1 MPTGLKL
8 LNIIYLVSK
17 HLFGPFEFLFSFF
30 PRSFS
35 CWILPR
41 PISYWMLLPPTSC
54 WILLLPPP
62 SPNIIFLPL
71 PPPTVKFLLPPP
83 LTVIFLLPPPPTMI
97 FLDAELP
104 KLHKATESHTL
115 PPPRPERDASEA
127 VEPVL
132 APPCPVLPVSFP
144 FPLLLLSISMSVH
157 PTPEINNTS
166 IFCFLWSLWHYP
178 KII

>member
-8 LNIIYLVSK
+8 LNIINLVSK
-17 HLFGPFEFLFSFF
+17 HIFGPFEFLFSFF

-54 WILLLPPP
+54 WILLLP
-62 SPNIIFLPL
+62 L

-83 LTVIFLLPPPPTMI
+83 LTVIFLLPPPPTVI

-144 FPLLLLSISMSVH
+144 FPLLLLSISMSV
-157 PTPEINNTS
+157 PPAPEITLILFSCYS
-166 IFCFLWSLWHYP
+166 IFSLGSAGTD
-178 KII
+178 